1 MKKAVYWLM
10 GEKAGRTVM
19 ATWNWLWG
27 IPVESGGKVAVA
39 IAEDSLQ
46 SMQQAVQRLATAVAA
61 QEAAYKTAKS
71 KYQTKAKELQ
81 TLEKQAYTAQ
91 ELGDEEEAKLAMTMA
106 IQTEQILPRLE
117 EMVLQAERAVGA
129 SKDKLNR
136 ERLKLETY
144 KAEMQNMRDI
154 SEVNAALEEIAKVNN
169 EFDIGSAKHE
179 FEKAKDAV
187 ERRNFTAQALAELS
201 ENSADKL
208 QADIENMALNDE
220 VARRLEKLKNFP
232 SN

>member
-10 GEKAGRTVM
+10 GEKAGRTII

-27 IPVESGGKVAVA
+27 IPIESGGKVAVA
-39 IAEDSLQ
+39 VAEDSLQ
-46 SMQQAVQRLATAVAA
+46 SMQQAVHRLATAVAT
-61 QEAAYKTAKS
+61 QEAAYKNAKT
-71 KYQTKAKELQ
+71 KYEAKARELKS
-81 TLEKQAYTAQ
+81 LENKAIAAQ
-91 ELGDEEEAKLAMTMA
+91 NRGDEEDAKLAMMMA

-169 EFDIGSAKHE
+169 EFDIGSAKND

-201 ENSADKL
+201 ENSGDKL

-220 VARRLEKLKNFP
+220 VSRRLEKLKNFP
-232 SN
+232 SD

>member
-10 GEKAGRTVM
+10 GEKAGHVVI

-27 IPVESGGKVAVA
+27 IPSESGGKVAVA

-46 SMQQAVQRLATAVAA
+46 SMQQAVHRLATAVAA

-71 KYQTKAKELQ
+71 KYEAKARELKS
-81 TLEKQAYTAQ
+81 LEHKAIVAQ
-91 ELGDEEEAKLAMTMA
+91 NHGDEEEAKLAMAMV

-117 EMVLQAERAVGA
+117 EMVLQAERAVSV
-129 SKDKLNR
+129 SKEKLNR

-144 KAEMQNMRDI
+144 KAEMQNMRDM

-169 EFDIGSAKHE
+169 EFDIGSAKNE

-187 ERRNFTAQALAELS
+187 ERRNFTAQALAELA
-201 ENSADKL
+201 ENS
-208 QADIENMALNDE
+208 ADIENMALNDE
-220 VARRLEKLKNFP
+220 VSRRLEKLKNFP

>member
-10 GEKAGRTVM
+10 GEKAGRTVI

-27 IPVESGGKVAVA
+27 IPVESGGKVAVD

-46 SMQQAVQRLATAVAA
+46 SMQQAVHRLATAVAA

-71 KYQTKAKELQ
+71 KYQAKAKELQ
-81 TLEKQAYTAQ
+81 TLEKQAVAAQ
-91 ELGDEEEAKLAMTMA
+91 NCGDEEEAKLAMAMV

-117 EMVLQAERAVGA
+117 EMVLQAERAVGV
-129 SKDKLNR
+129 SKEKLNR
-136 ERLKLETY
+136 ERLKLMTY

-187 ERRNFTAQALAELS
+187 ERRNFQAQALAELS
-201 ENSADKL
+201 ENSAEKL
-208 QADIENMALNDE
+208 EADIENMALNDE
-220 VARRLEKLKNFP
+220 VSRRLEKLKNLP